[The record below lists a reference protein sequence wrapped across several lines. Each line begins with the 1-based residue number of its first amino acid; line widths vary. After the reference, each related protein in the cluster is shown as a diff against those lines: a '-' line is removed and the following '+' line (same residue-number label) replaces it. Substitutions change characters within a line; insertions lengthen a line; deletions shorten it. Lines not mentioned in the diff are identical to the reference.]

1 MSGGG
6 GGSGRSDLGPAVG
19 GGFDQCSREYQAP
32 VNSPKPSV
40 LGPLNVGNVL
50 DVDVVAIGSSSTLV
64 VRDAGGN
71 LGGSLTF
78 VGYLQVI
85 NCIVQL
91 AVVYKAEILSISGGV
106 YTVRVYPV

>member
-19 GGFDQCSREYQAP
+19 GGFDQCSREYEAP

-40 LGPLNVGNVL
+40 LGLLNVGSIL
-50 DVDVVAIGSSSTLV
+50 DVDVVTVGNASTLV
-64 VRDAGGN
+64 LRDASGS

-78 VGYLQVI
+78 FGYLQVI
-85 NCIVQL
+85 NCIVQQ
-91 AVVYKAEILSISGGV
+91 AVTYKAEILLIAGGV
-106 YTVRVYPV
+106 YTVRVHPV